1 MRFTV
6 KWHEALYLVHVLIF
20 SNEQSTTIEHRQY
33 QIAELGS
40 LRLETYGC
48 HCVRDVNNWVWIN
61 KTCQLYRL
69 VTFTILHTDPPAAMT
84 AGHAT
89 SPVHW
94 ASRAVYVTAYVN
106 AVVITA
112 SYTAT
117 FISFLAVRRYK
128 LPFADFEGLL
138 RDDSYRLGV
147 VRGSAHTE
155 FFRVNA

>member
-1 MRFTV
+1 
-6 KWHEALYLVHVLIF
+6 
-20 SNEQSTTIEHRQY
+20 
-33 QIAELGS
+33 
-40 LRLETYGC
+40 
-48 HCVRDVNNWVWIN
+48 
-61 KTCQLYRL
+61 
-69 VTFTILHTDPPAAMT
+69 MT

-94 ASRAVYVTAYVN
+94 SSRAVYVTAYVT

-112 SYTAT
+112 SYAAT

-138 RDDSYRLGV
+138 RDGSYRLGV